1 MRLDRRSYSAGHF
14 LFHLDDK
21 HDVGAAYLKSVE
33 GGMVKSA
40 ILEEQA
46 GPEALQFKHLGTV
59 EIDPIQLEIGMALSR
74 PVLDWIAGSW
84 QRKYSRRSGSIIHA
98 DFDFRSKIEQWFE
111 DALITE
117 TKFPTLDGGARDPA
131 YLGVTIQPER
141 IDTKRGD
148 GHRVT
153 GITGM
158 AQKMWTPSN
167 FRLDINGIDCEHVNR
182 IDAFSV
188 SQRVRPLYLGSQRFP
203 ELEPTGV
210 DFSNITV
217 YTAVEHAQDFMRWYE
232 AFVVKGGKESRE
244 ERDGYLEF
252 LGPDT
257 RTVLFTIN
265 LNRLGVHRLTIEKS
279 TANAEQI
286 KRCRIEL
293 YMESMSLEYEPQYM
307 R

>member
-1 MRLDRRSYSAGHF
+1 MLLDRRSYSAGHF

-21 HDVGAAYLKSVE
+21 YDVGAAYLKSVE

-74 PVLDWIAGSW
+74 PVLDWISGSW

-131 YLGVTIQPER
+131 YLTVTIQPER
-141 IDTKRGD
+141 IHTKHGD
-148 GHRVT
+148 LHRVT
-153 GITGM
+153 GVTGM

-167 FRLDINGIDCEHVNR
+167 FRLEIGGINCKHVNR

-188 SQRVRPLYLGSQRFP
+188 SQRVRPLYLGSTRFP
-203 ELEPTGV
+203 EFEPTGV
-210 DFSNITV
+210 NFSNITV
-217 YTAVEHAQDFMRWYE
+217 YTAVEHAGDFMRWYE
-232 AFVVKGGKESRE
+232 DFVVKGGKDSSE
-244 ERDGYLEF
+244 ERDGFLEF

-279 TANAEQI
+279 QANAEQI

-293 YMESMSLEYEPQYM
+293 YMESMELEYEPQYM